1 MILGPHSDEGGLDQP
16 IYFMPIFGG
25 QPATI
30 PCRLTNPN
38 FTMMLLKNG
47 QELQQSATLT
57 FDPRTGFHIFS
68 GSREYAGPLICYAS
82 YEDYSDEF
90 TVVTTYMGKRLGISV
105 HSFTPNSWLI
115 TCKICI

>member
-1 MILGPHSDEGGLDQP
+1 MILGPHSDEGGSELAFY
-16 IYFMPIFGG
+16 IMPIFGG

-30 PCRLTNPN
+30 PCKLTNPN
-38 FTMMLLKNG
+38 FTMVLLRYG

-90 TVVTTYMGKRLGISV
+90 TVVTNYMGKRLGISV